1 MNLNGEREIPADLE
15 TTWNALND
23 PETLKACVP
32 GCESMQQT
40 GDNEYEA
47 AMKFKI
53 GPVNARFK
61 GKLNLENVQ
70 PLKSYTIRFEGQ
82 GGVAGFGKGTADVSL
97 EPEGEHTR
105 LRYAAAAQVGGK
117 IAQIGSRLVS
127 SAAAKVADDFFKA
140 FERHVAERG
149 GAGSQ

>member
-1 MNLNGEREIPADLE
+1 MDLKGEREIPANLE

-32 GCESMQQT
+32 GCEAMDQT
-40 GDNEYEA
+40 GDNEYTA

-70 PLKSYTIRFEGQ
+70 PMTSYTIRFEGQ

-97 EPEGEHTR
+97 EPIDAERTR
-105 LRYAAAAQVGGK
+105 LSYHAAAQVGGK

-127 SAAAKVADDFFKA
+127 SAAAKVAEDFFKS
-140 FERHVAERG
+140 FERHLSEG
-149 GAGSQ
+149 GAGGN

>member
-1 MNLNGEREIPADLE
+1 MELKGEREIPADQE
-15 TTWNALND
+15 TTWKALND

-32 GCESMQQT
+32 GCESMDQT
-40 GDNEYEA
+40 AENEYEA

-70 PLKSYTIRFEGQ
+70 PMDSYTIRFEGQ

-97 EPEGEHTR
+97 EPIDGQRTM
-105 LRYAAAAQVGGK
+105 LRYAANAQVGGK

-127 SAAAKVADDFFKA
+127 SAAAKVADDFFKRFA
-140 FERHVAERG
+140 QHLTENGR
-149 GAGSQ
+149 AG